1 MKKEL
6 VNQPVNIKLKLALL
20 WAAVMCCYFY
30 GDYFE
35 LYVPGKVEG
44 LIKGNNNLNTPMN
57 LLIATIA
64 LVIPAL
70 MIVVSVF
77 SKPNV
82 NRILNIISG
91 IFFTLVMLVIGYGS
105 ISEWYAFYVLLAV
118 IECILTVAIVW
129 QAWNW
134 PRETAGA

>member
-6 VNQPVNIKLKLALL
+6 INQPVNIKLKLALL
-20 WAAVMCCYFY
+20 WTAVMFCYFY

-44 LIKGNNNLNTPMN
+44 LIKGNNNLDTPVN

-70 MIVVSVF
+70 MIVASVF
-77 SKPNV
+77 LAPNI
-82 NRILNIISG
+82 NRILNIISAT
-91 IFFTLVMLVIGYGS
+91 FFTLVMLVIGYGS

-134 PRETAGA
+134 PEETSVS